1 MAKPVEI
8 LIRAKVEGDAEIAK
22 MAQKLESL
30 AQELDGDLKA
40 KALAAAAALRQLG
53 EKQAAVDRF
62 VELKTSAK
70 DAATRL
76 TEAQAAAQ
84 NLGREMAASGAPTAA
99 QTRQMKSLSEAVR
112 AAKADVIA
120 QNAAVIQS
128 RTALQQMGISTAG
141 LSQTQA
147 NLKAAIGAAKLEI
160 NALIPAYGRA
170 AQAATDSANQQK
182 RAAADAGAGVA
193 NIGAQL
199 QKIQQIAM
207 IAVGGGFL
215 GGLAKD
221 ALYTADAFNN
231 LQARIKIV
239 TGSGPL
245 LQSSFQGVSDIALRT
260 NSDLEQTST
269 LFTRVAQAGKSAGM
283 GAKEAVDQSLAL
295 TETINQAVQL
305 SGGSV
310 ESANAAITQLIQGL
324 QSGVL
329 RGEEF
334 NSVMEQ
340 APRLALAL
348 ADGLGRTTGE
358 LRKMSME
365 GGLTTDVVIRALR
378 NQADAVKAE
387 FGSLPPTVGRA
398 VQTLRTT
405 WTQWIG
411 DLDKSSGS
419 TKTVS
424 EAINALAGN
433 LNTVMKVAG
442 TGATLWAGYTAS
454 NVLATTSSRLM
465 ASAVASSAAAAT
477 AQSAASTG
485 AAAATRAHGAAAA
498 GAIPGVAGYGAAAA
512 GAGRAAAGGA
522 ATAATG
528 MAGLGSTVMLAA
540 SKFAMWGTVAYVGYD
555 LLKSTG
561 TALGEGIAKW
571 RGYAD
576 AEEVMAKQEK
586 ELAASA
592 KATADAQY
600 RQAEATR
607 EAENASFGLS
617 KAAGNLTTKFAALVK
632 EGDSAAEAIGKIGK
646 GFDLSTLPGILNAAG
661 VLDKLKA
668 DGKLTAAEF
677 HKAWADALSGQD
689 LAVFET
695 KFRAAFAV
703 TQADADKAADNV
715 AKAIAR
721 GVSAE
726 ELTELKKK
734 AEDAFSAVSRQAE
747 KMAQMVDATLR
758 EAVKRAG
765 LDFES
770 LRGGVSKMAQSAV
783 NDTQTII
790 NGLGQLKAQ
799 GVDTG
804 RALEAS
810 ISKGINTADT
820 QQALDLVKQQIEDV
834 RKTLGDKVADGL
846 LDQAKQKSL
855 GLGDAL
861 DKAKPGINS
870 LREAM
875 AELGLKSREDLM
887 LTAKKAEEAYG
898 VMKKSGQAEG
908 ESYEAWQKRKS
919 AAAEVMLTRMIEAN
933 SGVATAAIKTRAA
946 MEGLEVQ
953 TDSTGKATVRAAA
966 EAVKSIDGLGDAYT
980 RAGQAA
986 QSAADVAVSALEQQT
1001 AAAKRAREA
1010 KEAAVDEENK
1020 RLNQDS
1026 NGFALDKTGK
1036 QTVNQGTETW
1046 MSIMEQLKTYGVDDA
1061 SARKLAY
1068 EFTPDGGKVAPYSAS
1083 AAQKQYGGEFG
1094 TLGFAIQQAAQQ
1106 YLQANPPASG
1116 ATASA
1121 TPATAATL
1129 HTVNINMGGTSKSI
1143 NTDGAGA
1150 GTLKQL
1156 LQQLAEARGV
1166 SA

>member
-245 LQSSFQGVSDIALRT
+245 LESSFQGVSDIALRT

-477 AQSAASTG
+477 AQSAVSTG

-512 GAGRAAAGGA
+512 GAGRAAASGA

-528 MAGLGSTVMLAA
+528 FTGMGGAVMQAA
-540 SKFAMWGTVAYVGYD
+540 SKFALWGTVAYVGYD
-555 LLKSTG
+555 MLKSTG

-576 AEEVMAKQEK
+576 ATAVMAAQEK
-586 ELAASA
+586 ELAAAA
-592 KATADAQY
+592 KIRADAQY
-600 RQAEATR
+600 QQAEAIR
-607 EAENASFGLS
+607 AGRNELFGLS
-617 KAAGNLTTKFAALVK
+617 KAAGDLTTKFDALVK
-632 EGDSAAEAIGKIGK
+632 GGDTAAESIAKIGK
-646 GFDLSTLPGILNAAG
+646 DFDLSRLPGIKDAAG
-661 VLDKLKA
+661 VLDKLRA
-668 DGKLTAAEF
+668 DGKLTATEF
-677 HKAWADALSGQD
+677 QAAWATALNGKD

-695 KFRAAFAV
+695 TARAAFKGTRREV
-703 TQADADKAADNV
+703 ELL
-715 AKAIAR
+715 
-721 GVSAE
+721 AE
-726 ELTELKKK
+726 LL
-734 AEDAFSAVSRQAE
+734 
-747 KMAQMVDATLR
+747 DATLR
-758 EAVKRAG
+758 EAIKRAG

-783 NDTQTII
+783 NDTQAII
-790 NGLGQLKAQ
+790 DGLDRLKAQ

-820 QQALDLVKQQIEDV
+820 QQALDFVKQQIEFV
-834 RKTLGDKVADGL
+834 RAKLGETVTNGFL
-846 LDQAKQKSL
+846 EQAKQKSL
-855 GLGDAL
+855 DLKDAL

-875 AELGLKSREDLM
+875 SELGLKSREDLA
-887 LTAKKAEEAYG
+887 LTAKKAEEAFG
-898 VMKKSGQAEG
+898 VIKKSGQAEG
-908 ESYEAWQKRKS
+908 ESYEGWQRRKT
-919 AAAEVMLTRMIEAN
+919 AAAEVMLTRMIESN

-1129 HTVNINMGGTSKSI
+1129 HTVNINMGGASKSVL
-1143 NTDGAGA
+1143 TDAAGA
-1150 GTLKQL
+1150 DALKQI
-1156 LQQLAEARGV
+1156 LQQLADARGTA
-1166 SA
+1166 S